1 MRPKLPPECPRF
13 KAAMAV
19 LGRPWT
25 GLILNALSERPLRYC
40 ELSER
45 LSMLGDKTLSARLK
59 ELEAKGLVHR
69 TVHTQAPIR
78 VEYALTRKGLGFREV
93 AHAIEKWG
101 GVLLEEET
109 PAASPAARRARK
121 AG

>member
-1 MRPKLPPECPRF
+1 MD
-13 KAAMAV
+13 V
-19 LGRPWT
+19 LSRPWT
-25 GLILNALSERPLRYC
+25 GLILNTLSERPLRYC
-40 ELSER
+40 EVSER

-59 ELEAKGLVHR
+59 ELEAKGLVLR

-93 AHAIEKWG
+93 AQAIEKWG
-101 GVLLEEET
+101 GELLAEEAKA
-109 PAASPAARRARK
+109 PSPTARRARK